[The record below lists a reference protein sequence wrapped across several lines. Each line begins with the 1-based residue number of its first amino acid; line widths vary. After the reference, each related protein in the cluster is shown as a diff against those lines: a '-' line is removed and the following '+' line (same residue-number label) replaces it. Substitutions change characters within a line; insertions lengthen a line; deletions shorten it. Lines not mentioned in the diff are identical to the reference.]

1 MSRFIAI
8 LFSLLTYC
16 SHSKEI
22 NIANCNELW
31 DMTNSINKQPL
42 YQVKIYSCIIPPAL
56 NNNVYQLPI
65 DNPQIKYL
73 NTSLNSSNTTIKN
86 ISNSQNNSFVN
97 KTYGVSLSSSETH
110 VSPSPSS
117 FRMEKNSPSPIHGV
131 NNNPSPS
138 SVDDKEIL
146 DDEIFDSEISDND
159 IIKKNSLLENQTN
172 QENQTNDN
180 SVKLPDTDHILNIV
194 IGVLC
199 GICVVIIILVFV
211 WKKRKNKITD
221 KNTEN
226 ITLESKAAKTKP
238 PHIFNK
244 TNSSK
249 TDETVI
255 NIPHNLNNRN
265 RHNNSNK
272 SHQKPHQ
279 KPPHKPPQKPHQK
292 PPQKPHQKPHQKP
305 NLKQNINETKVN
317 SVHKKRPNKNHTPLN
332 NTHAP
337 LPTRIP
343 QLKQKN
349 LPTLPHENNDLEA
362 GNVH

>member
-1 MSRFIAI
+1 MNRFIAI

-42 YQVKIYSCIIPPAL
+42 YQVKIYSCIIPPTL

-65 DNPQIKYL
+65 DNPENKYL
-73 NTSLNSSNTTIKN
+73 NASLNSSNTTIKN

-97 KTYGVSLSSSETH
+97 KTYGMSPSPSETS

-117 FRMEKNSPSPIHGV
+117 FHSENISPSPVHGV

-138 SVDDKEIL
+138 SVDDNEIL
-146 DDEIFDSEISDND
+146 DDEILDDEISNND
-159 IIKKNSLLENQTN
+159 IIKKNSLPKNQTN
-172 QENQTNDN
+172 RENQTNDN
-180 SVKLPDTDHILNIV
+180 PVTLPDNHILNIV

-221 KNTEN
+221 KNTQN
-226 ITLESKAAKTKP
+226 ITLKDRAVKAKP
-238 PHIFNK
+238 AHTFNK

-255 NIPHNLNNRN
+255 NIPHDLNNIN
-265 RHNNSNK
+265 THNHSKKQN
-272 SHQKPHQ
+272 QKPQHKPQHKPQQ
-279 KPPHKPPQKPHQK
+279 KPI
-292 PPQKPHQKPHQKP
+292 
-305 NLKQNINETKVN
+305 LKKAINETKVN
-317 SVHKKRPNKNHTPLN
+317 LVHNKHANKNHVLLN
-332 NTHAP
+332 NSQPP
-337 LPTRIP
+337 LPTRKP
-343 QLKQKN
+343 QLKQKK
-349 LPTLPHENNDLEA
+349 LPTLPHQNNDLEA
-362 GNVH
+362 GNVN

>member
-42 YQVKIYSCIIPPAL
+42 YQVKIYSCIIPPVL

-65 DNPQIKYL
+65 DNPENNYL
-73 NTSLNSSNTTIKN
+73 NASLNSSNTTIKN

-97 KTYGVSLSSSETH
+97 KTYDA
-110 VSPSPSS
+110 SPSPSETPSS
-117 FRMEKNSPSPIHGV
+117 FHLKKISPSPIHDV

-138 SVDDKEIL
+138 SVVDEEIL
-146 DDEIFDSEISDND
+146 DDEILDDEISNDD
-159 IIKKNSLLENQTN
+159 IIKKNSLPKNQTN
-172 QENQTNDN
+172 RENQTNDN
-180 SVKLPDTDHILNIV
+180 PVTLPDDHILNIV

-221 KNTEN
+221 KNTQN
-226 ITLESKAAKTKP
+226 ITLKDRAVKAKP
-238 PHIFNK
+238 AHTFNK

-255 NIPHNLNNRN
+255 NIPHDLNNIN
-265 RHNNSNK
+265 RHNNNNK
-272 SHQKPHQ
+272 QNQKPQ
-279 KPPHKPPQKPHQK
+279 HKPQ
-292 PPQKPHQKPHQKP
+292 QKP
-305 NLKQNINETKVN
+305 NLKKAINETKVN
-317 SVHKKRPNKNHTPLN
+317 SVHKKHSNKNHKQLN
-332 NTHAP
+332 NSQPP
-337 LPTRIP
+337 LPTRKP

-349 LPTLPHENNDLEA
+349 LPTLPHQNNDLEA
-362 GNVH
+362 GNIN

>member
-1 MSRFIAI
+1 MNRFIAI

-42 YQVKIYSCIIPPAL
+42 YQVKIYSCIIPPVL

-65 DNPQIKYL
+65 DNPENNYL
-73 NTSLNSSNTTIKN
+73 NASLNSSNTTIKN

-97 KTYGVSLSSSETH
+97 KTYGASPSSSETH

-159 IIKKNSLLENQTN
+159 IIKKNSLPKNQTN
-172 QENQTNDN
+172 RENQTNDN
-180 SVKLPDTDHILNIV
+180 PVTLPDDHILNIV

-221 KNTEN
+221 KNTQN
-226 ITLESKAAKTKP
+226 ITLKDRAVKAKP
-238 PHIFNK
+238 AHTFNK

-255 NIPHNLNNRN
+255 NIPHDLNNIN
-265 RHNNSNK
+265 RHNNNNK
-272 SHQKPHQ
+272 QNQKPQHKPQQ
-279 KPPHKPPQKPHQK
+279 KPQHKPQHKPQ
-292 PPQKPHQKPHQKP
+292 QKP
-305 NLKQNINETKVN
+305 NLKKAINETKVN
-317 SVHKKRPNKNHTPLN
+317 SVHKKHPNKNHKQLN
-332 NTHAP
+332 NSQPP

-362 GNVH
+362 GKVN

>member
-1 MSRFIAI
+1 MNRFIAI

-42 YQVKIYSCIIPPAL
+42 YQVKIYSCIIPPTL

-65 DNPQIKYL
+65 DNPENKYL
-73 NTSLNSSNTTIKN
+73 NASLNSSNTTIKN

-97 KTYGVSLSSSETH
+97 KTYGMSPSPSETS

-117 FRMEKNSPSPIHGV
+117 FHSENISPSPVHGV

-138 SVDDKEIL
+138 SVDDNEIL
-146 DDEIFDSEISDND
+146 DDEILDDEISNND
-159 IIKKNSLLENQTN
+159 IIKKNSLPKNQTN
-172 QENQTNDN
+172 RENQTNDN

-221 KNTEN
+221 KNTQN
-226 ITLESKAAKTKP
+226 ITLKDRAVKAKP
-238 PHIFNK
+238 AHTFNK

-255 NIPHNLNNRN
+255 NIPHDLNNIN
-265 RHNNSNK
+265 THNHSKKQN
-272 SHQKPHQ
+272 QKPQHKPQHKPQQ
-279 KPPHKPPQKPHQK
+279 KPI
-292 PPQKPHQKPHQKP
+292 
-305 NLKQNINETKVN
+305 LKKAINETKVN
-317 SVHKKRPNKNHTPLN
+317 LVHNKHANKNHVLLN
-332 NTHAP
+332 NSQPP
-337 LPTRIP
+337 LPTRKP
-343 QLKQKN
+343 QLKQKK
-349 LPTLPHENNDLEA
+349 LPTLPHQNNDLEA
-362 GNVH
+362 GNVN